1 VYQFWISTLAAIM
14 ELNPTIIAVA
24 GARHYLVG
32 VIDIN
37 GNFSPLPQLGD
48 IAVCKSLSA
57 AKQLLRKNK
66 IHTAEIILQS
76 AYDEMCGLSSPALAK
91 QTLYL

>member
-1 VYQFWISTLAAIM
+1 MQLK
-14 ELNPTIIAVA
+14 PTIIAVA

-32 VIDIN
+32 ATNIN
-37 GNFSPLPQLGD
+37 DDFKPLPQLGRVS
-48 IAVCKSLSA
+48 VCQSLPA

-66 IHTAEIILQS
+66 IRMAELIMQS
-76 AYDEMCGLSSPALAK
+76 AYDEMCGLLPPAVAK